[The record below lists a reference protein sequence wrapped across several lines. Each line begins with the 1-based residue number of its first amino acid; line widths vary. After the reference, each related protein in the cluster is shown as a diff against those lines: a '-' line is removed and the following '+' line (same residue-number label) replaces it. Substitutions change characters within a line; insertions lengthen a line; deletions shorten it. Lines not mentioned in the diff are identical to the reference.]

1 MREIGFFFDGFRFL
15 TAKQK
20 TFLRENQI
28 FINLLL
34 FLSSMFEYDGFAP
47 EINTDFIE
55 FYNSLTPRAC
65 SGIFKKENGKEV
77 LGYATEGGLLDDYG
91 IPSMFNINTLGRSN
105 KQGVVDGEN
114 AAICWNNKTH
124 TNDMIQLSRFT
135 ELFNLVDTAQK
146 CLIRYARLFPVFE
159 VDNEQVKQQLEGA
172 LKNADNGEPFTYV
185 NKGLSKIGLDGEPN
199 MKILQL
205 GDISAVEK
213 IQYLSTYH
221 NDLLRRFF
229 TMYGMSYSQSM
240 KAAQQSIEEIHSDI
254 NVSWI
259 IPQDRLRQRQKFVD
273 TYNKVFGHNATVRF
287 SDAWEKAYQ
296 KYMEEG
302 GDQDEEMEFTGN
314 VIQ

>member
-1 MREIGFFFDGFRFL
+1 MNDIRFFFNGFKFL

-20 TFLRENQI
+20 TFIRENQI

-34 FLSSMFEYDGFAP
+34 FLTSMFDYEGFAP
-47 EINTDFIE
+47 EVNTDFIE
-55 FYNSLTPRAC
+55 FYDCLTPLAC
-65 SGIFKKENGKEV
+65 CGIYKNQNGREI
-77 LGYATEGGLLDDYG
+77 LGYATEGGLLNEYG
-91 IPSMFNINTLGRSN
+91 IPNVFNINTLN
-105 KQGVVDGEN
+105 QNHKEGVVDGEN

-124 TNDMIQLSRFT
+124 TNDLAQLARFT

-159 VDNEQVKQQLEGA
+159 IDNEQVKQQLQEA

-185 NKGLSKIGLDGEPN
+185 NKGLSKIGIDGQPN

-205 GDISAVEK
+205 GDISAVDK

-240 KAAQQSIEEIHSDI
+240 KQAQQSIEEIHSDM

-259 IPQDRLRQRQKFVD
+259 IPNDRLKQRKKFVE
-273 TYNKVFGHNATVRF
+273 TYNKVFGHNATVKY
-287 SDAWEKAYQ
+287 SEAWLNAYN
-296 KYMEEG
+296 KYMKEVQPNEEV
-302 GDQDEEMEFTGN
+302 ESTVN

>member
-1 MREIGFFFDGFRFL
+1 MNDIRFFFNGFRFL

-20 TFLRENQI
+20 TFIRENQI

-34 FLSSMFEYDGFAP
+34 FLSSMFEYEGFAP

-55 FYNSLTPRAC
+55 FYNCMTPRAC
-65 SGIFKKENGKEV
+65 CGIYKNQNGKEI
-77 LGYATEGGLLDDYG
+77 LGYATEGGLLNEYG
-91 IPSMFNINTLGRSN
+91 IPEVFNINTLN
-105 KQGVVDGEN
+105 QNHKEGVVDGEN

-146 CLIRYARLFPVFE
+146 CLIRYARLFPVYE
-159 VDNEQVKQQLEGA
+159 IDNEQVKQQLQEA

-185 NKGLSKIGLDGEPN
+185 NKGLSRIGVDGDPN
-199 MKILQL
+199 LKILHL
-205 GDISAVEK
+205 GDISAVDK

-240 KAAQQSIEEIHSDI
+240 KQAQQSIEEIHSDM
-254 NVSWI
+254 NVSWV
-259 IPQDRLRQRQKFVD
+259 IPNDRLKQREKFVE
-273 TYNKVFGHNATVRF
+273 TYNEVFNHSASVRY
-287 SDAWEKAYQ
+287 SDAWLNAYN
-296 KYMEEG
+296 KYMKEVSA
-302 GDQDEEMEFTGN
+302 DEEMEP
-314 VIQ
+314 VIDALQ